1 MLIGGAQLDKP
12 AAPLSDLLRP
22 GLQTKPGEVALL
34 SAVRSLT
41 WSELEEASSR
51 VAAGYLGLGLEPGD
65 RVASLMPN
73 RVDLVVHYLAC
84 FKAGLIATPLNYR
97 YTAAEIDHALGV
109 SGARVLLAHEERAE
123 DVAASAL
130 AGGLDL
136 GTIAY
141 RDAEPLP
148 QGNAEPQEAEPG
160 WDHDFALLRAAEPLP
175 HDANFVDPDAPAVI
189 FFTSGSTGPAK
200 GVTHT
205 RETLRWMI
213 ASAATAF
220 ELSPD
225 DVFLPGSSMSHVG
238 GFLWALATLSV
249 GGRVVVA
256 RATDAHELLPLL
268 REQQP
273 TVLAMIPAALSALIH
288 DHDLRPGDF
297 SSLRICRAGADKVS
311 TELLSEFAAAAGFP
325 IVEGYGMTEV
335 GIATLNPPG
344 DIRQGSIGLPV
355 GGFRIELRGEDGE
368 PIEGEEVGRIWIETR
383 SRMTGYWE
391 APEATAE
398 VVVDGWLD
406 SGDLARADADGYLW
420 FFGRKKQVIVHDGS
434 NISPYEVEGALVDH
448 PAVALAGAVGVHDTV
463 HGENVRAYVTL
474 AEDCEKPSAADLIV
488 HCRERI
494 GYKAPEEV
502 VFLDEMP
509 LNPTGKID
517 RVGLKRM
524 AEDHLHPHGLE

>member
-1 MLIGGAQLDKP
+1 MLIAGARLDAP
-12 AAPLSDLLRP
+12 AAHLSDLLRL
-22 GLQTKPGEVALL
+22 GLETKSEEVALL
-34 SAVRSLT
+34 SNRRALT
-41 WSELEEASSR
+41 WRELEDPSSR
-51 VAAGYLGLGLEPGD
+51 LAAGYLGLGLRAGD
-65 RVASLMPN
+65 RIASLMPN

-84 FKAGLIATPLNYR
+84 FKAELIATPLNYR
-97 YTAAEIDHALGV
+97 YTATEIDHALRV
-109 SGARVLLAHEERAE
+109 SGARALLAHEERAA
-123 DVAASAL
+123 DVAGSELAAAL
-130 AGGLDL
+130 EL

-148 QGNAEPQEAEPG
+148 QAGAEGDADAAWAGEFARLLEA
-160 WDHDFALLRAAEPLP
+160 DPLP
-175 HDANFVDPDAPAVI
+175 PASGDPDPAEPAVI

-200 GVTHT
+200 GVTHS

-213 ASAATAF
+213 ASAAAAF
-220 ELSPD
+220 ELGAD
-225 DVFLPGSSMSHVG
+225 DVFLPGSSMSHIG
-238 GFLWALATLSV
+238 SFLWALATLSV
-249 GGRVVVA
+249 AGKVVVA

-297 SSLRICRAGADKVS
+297 SSLRVCRAGSDKVS
-311 TELLSEFAAAAGFP
+311 TELLAEFAAAAGFP

-335 GIATLNPPG
+335 GLATLNPPSG
-344 DIRQGSIGLPV
+344 EIRQGSIGTPI
-355 GGFRIELRGEDGE
+355 GGFTIELRDDDGA
-368 PIEGEEVGRIWIETR
+368 PIDADAVGRIWIETP
-383 SRMTGYWE
+383 SAMVGYWQ

-398 VVVDGWLD
+398 VIVDGWLD

-434 NISPYEVEGALVDH
+434 NITPYEVEGALLDH
-448 PAVALAGAVGVHDTV
+448 PAVALAGAVGIHDTV

-474 AEDCEKPSAADLIV
+474 EDGAEKPSAADLIV

-517 RVGLKRM
+517 RSLLKRM
-524 AEDHLHPHGLE
+524 AEDHLHPHGL